1 MERTPADMSVKL
13 TVLEIFLLEFAV
25 WLGFWLLNDYM
36 ATLLTL
42 IVAAIVFSVL
52 VIALISESIERSK
65 VTKFYFQVMA
75 VSVAAPLVA
84 GVLYFLIFGEL
95 SWLKQG

>member
-1 MERTPADMSVKL
+1 MSVKL
-13 TVLEIFLLEFAV
+13 TVLEVFLLEIVV
-25 WLGFWLLNDYM
+25 WLAFWLLNDYM

-42 IVAAIVFSVL
+42 IIVAIVSSVL
-52 VIALISESIERSK
+52 IIAMISEWIERSK
-65 VTKFYFQVMA
+65 VTRYYFQVMA

-84 GVLYFLIFGEL
+84 GVLYILLFGEL